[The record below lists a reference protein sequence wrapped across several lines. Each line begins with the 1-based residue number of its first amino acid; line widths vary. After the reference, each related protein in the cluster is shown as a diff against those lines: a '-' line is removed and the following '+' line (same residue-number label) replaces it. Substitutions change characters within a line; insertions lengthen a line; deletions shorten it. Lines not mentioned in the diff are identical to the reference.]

1 MDTNVNQYSDETFA
15 GYNRYSTARELLP
28 VSKHSKK
35 KPYQKMLI
43 LLFLLLELEIL
54 HSVDKF
60 SCTVI
65 IAETGSGKTTR
76 NFLKIEKLII

>member
-1 MDTNVNQYSDETFA
+1 MDANANQYADEAFA

-35 KPYQKMLI
+35 TMIKKDKSF
-43 LLFLLLELEIL
+43 FLRLELEIL

-76 NFLKIEKLII
+76 NFLKISKLIL

>member
-1 MDTNVNQYSDETFA
+1 MI
-15 GYNRYSTARELLP
+15 
-28 VSKHSKK
+28 KK
-35 KPYQKMLI
+35 DKSF
-43 LLFLLLELEIL
+43 FLRLELEIL

-76 NFLKIEKLII
+76 NFLKISKLIL